1 MKNDLQ
7 QALNKIAGHDLD
19 TIMTGLNAIRA
30 GIHTFGTD
38 ELLLVTDTLGSLF
51 FIDSFD
57 RPDLQPAVDAAIDIL
72 AEAGPDIIP
81 FIMDTFENS
90 DIKANISFA
99 KVLGKIGVP
108 AIPHLVEFY
117 RHSDD
122 PFMKSYALYALG
134 KVKDKAVLAIL
145 MDVMQAVQSEHL
157 EVRDSAIRAIG
168 KTMELITPKDISTSR
183 RDDIFD
189 LLFNCIADHHSAI
202 RAKAIRALGK
212 MEKAGLLA
220 DSQADQLGIACKRIT
235 GQDENYRWDRAFIV
249 RKEAQEVLNFLIQ
262 DSG

>member
-1 MKNDLQ
+1 MSNDISLT
-7 QALNKIAGHDLD
+7 LNKLAGHDLD
-19 TIMTGLNAIRA
+19 TIMVGLKDIKAN
-30 GIHTFGTD
+30 IHSYSTD
-38 ELLLVTDTLGSLF
+38 QLLEVTDSLGSLF

-57 RPDLQPAVDAAIDIL
+57 RPDLQPAVETAIDIL
-72 AEAGPDIIP
+72 AETGPDIIP
-81 FIMDTFENS
+81 YIMDTFENS

-122 PFMKSYALYALG
+122 PFKKSYALYALG
-134 KVKDKAVLAIL
+134 KIKDKAVLAIL
-145 MDVMQAVQSEHL
+145 IDVMQAVQSEHL

-202 RAKAIRALGK
+202 RSKATRALGK

-220 DSQADQLGIACKRIT
+220 DSQSSQLHTACKRIT
-235 GQDENYRWDRAFIV
+235 GQDENYRWDHAFIV
-249 RKEAQEVLNFLIQ
+249 RKEAQEVLNFLA
-262 DSG
+262 DR